1 MYQYQF
7 SNKQNLKFQ
16 NKSKICFKRVWWRK
30 NPSEL
35 FSITS
40 IKGRSGSLG
49 SGKGMGAELAGRSFP
64 WEIGQKS
71 NAGKRQSPSCED
83 SAEGAQKGAVQGGCA
98 GAPRPWRSGGRWLL
112 LGQGPA
118 VLTTASDPV
127 PAVHPATS
135 GHPSNSAQLWGE
147 GRSTAGRA
155 EKVSIAGLQWCAP
168 KLPSLSCF
176 AVASPQL
183 AALLIHP
190 AAHHFLGLFRD
201 GGKNFMGG
209 IEMLRYLPKAWVNV
223 SLAVQKSWQSHCQ
236 V

>member
-35 FSITS
+35 FSVTS

-98 GAPRPWRSGGRWLL
+98 GAPRPWRVGGQVAASGTRSCSAHNSLRPRPCCAPRHLWTPQQLSSALGRGKEHRWPCWEGEHCWVAMVCSQTTQPLL
-112 LGQGPA
+112 LCCG
-118 VLTTASDPV
+118 
-127 PAVHPATS
+127 
-135 GHPSNSAQLWGE
+135 
-147 GRSTAGRA
+147 
-155 EKVSIAGLQWCAP
+155 
-168 KLPSLSCF
+168 F
-176 AVASPQL
+176 
-183 AALLIHP
+183 P
-190 AAHHFLGLFRD
+190 AAGCLAHPPSCPSFPGIIQRW
-201 GGKNFMGG
+201 GKKFYGRHWDV
-209 IEMLRYLPKAWVNV
+209 EV
-223 SLAVQKSWQSHCQ
+223 SP
-236 V
+236 